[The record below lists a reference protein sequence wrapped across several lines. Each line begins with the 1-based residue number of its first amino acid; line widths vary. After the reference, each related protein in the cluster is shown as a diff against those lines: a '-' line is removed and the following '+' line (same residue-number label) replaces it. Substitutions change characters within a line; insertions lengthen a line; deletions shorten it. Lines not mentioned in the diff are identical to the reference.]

1 MKNKKRCIRSAGLW
15 ILAGLMVV
23 GSMMYGAPA
32 EAKTLQVRMATYFG
46 SDHAASIAL
55 REVFVPMVK
64 ETTGGKVEVTVFDN
78 CQLGH
83 EKEITENLR
92 AGTIEMAIFG
102 NMLEN
107 TLPKLQILQQP
118 FVFRNVD
125 QLLKVLNG
133 PVGESLLE
141 DFATVGV
148 TPLAGFSQGAVHL
161 GNKVRPIY
169 TLEDCKGL
177 RMRVWQ
183 GKSIIDTIR
192 SFGIA
197 PTAMSLTETYTALQ
211 QGIVDGVPNSILNY
225 KNMGWADQI
234 KYISKMPFMVFPNY
248 YVANKKWFGKL
259 PQDIQQAVRTAA
271 VASAHK
277 TMELLGSEE
286 QKTEKWFADQYKIEV
301 VQLSDDQIAP
311 FRAAAKGV
319 LDEFCKKFGWAS
331 DMLTRINAVK

>member
-1 MKNKKRCIRSAGLW
+1 MKSKKRYIRSTGLW
-15 ILAGLMVV
+15 ILAGLMVL
-23 GSMMYGAPA
+23 GLLAYSAPV
-32 EAKTLQVRMATYFG
+32 EAKTWKVRMATYFG
-46 SDHAASIAL
+46 TDHAASIAL

-64 ETTGGKVEVTVFDN
+64 EKTGGQVEVAVFDN

-118 FVFRNVD
+118 FVFRNVEH
-125 QLLKVLNG
+125 LLKVVNG
-133 PVGESLLE
+133 TVGEKLLE
-141 DFATVGV
+141 DFGKVDV

-183 GKSIIDTIR
+183 GKSIIETIR

-197 PTAMSLTETYTALQ
+197 PTAMALTETYTALQ

-234 KYISKMPFMVFPNY
+234 KYISKMPCMVFPNY
-248 YVANKKWFGKL
+248 YVTNKKWFEKL
-259 PQDIQQAVRTAA
+259 PADVQKAIREAA
-271 VASAHK
+271 LASAQR
-277 TMELLGSEE
+277 TMEILCSEE
-286 QKTEKWFADQYKIEV
+286 EKTEKWFADEYSIEV
-301 VQLSDDQIAP
+301 VQLTDAQIAP
-311 FRAAAKGV
+311 FKAAAKGV
-319 LDEFCKKFGWAS
+319 LDEFCKKYDWAG
-331 DMLTRINAVK
+331 DMLSQINAVK